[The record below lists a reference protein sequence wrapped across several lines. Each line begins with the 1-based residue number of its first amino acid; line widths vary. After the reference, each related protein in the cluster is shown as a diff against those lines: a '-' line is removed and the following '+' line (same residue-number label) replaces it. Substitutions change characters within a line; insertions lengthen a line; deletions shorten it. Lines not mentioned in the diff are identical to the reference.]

1 LFFGALS
8 KNSLGKF
15 APTVRI
21 TDGSLFVVLKS
32 YFDKSGQEDSSH
44 LTLAAVA
51 ACDSVCLELEDD
63 WNGFLAEHNPPAA
76 YMHLVEAVPLR
87 GEFSK
92 SRGWDDDKVFGV
104 INSLLSLL
112 TGVVK
117 TRYCHFSCTVD
128 MAAYRKL
135 AAEGYQMDAPADL
148 CVTSCVMGIVDWYLH
163 QYQGLDFEAYYYF
176 DTGEPFEPILK
187 AEWERELEASQK
199 TGAYSV
205 WSHIKHIGSAQ
216 MRTTAGL
223 QVADML
229 AWATNRDLLEFPGA
243 LVRQRYQDLIIP
255 LRSLIPTKNA
265 MWNEWRL
272 RQSFKPLIWKSHDQ
286 DKFRL

>member
-1 LFFGALS
+1 M
-8 KNSLGKF
+8 
-15 APTVRI
+15 
-21 TDGSLFVVLKS
+21 LKS
-32 YFDKSGQEDSSH
+32 YFDKSGQEDASH
-44 LTLAAVA
+44 LTLGAVA
-51 ACDSVCLELEDD
+51 ASDSVWVELEDD
-63 WNGFLAEHNPPAA
+63 WNGFLAEHDPPAA

-92 SRGWDDDKVFGV
+92 AKGWTDDKVFGV

-117 TRYCHFSCTVD
+117 TKYMHITVTVD

-135 AAEGYQMDAPADL
+135 EAEGYQMDSPADL
-148 CVTSCVMGIVDWYLH
+148 CITTCVMGLFDWYLH
-163 QYQGLDFEAYYYF
+163 QYQGLDLEAYYYF

-187 AEWERELEASQK
+187 AKWERELEASQK
-199 TGAYSV
+199 TGAYSF
-205 WSHIKHIGSAQ
+205 WSHIKHIGPAQ
-216 MRTTAGL
+216 MKCTAGL

-229 AWATNRDLLEFPGA
+229 AWATNRDLREFPGA

-255 LRSLIPTKNA
+255 LRSLIPTKYA
-265 MWNEWRL
+265 MWDENRL
-272 RQSFKPLIWKSHDQ
+272 RNSFKPLVWRRHDQ